1 MDFAIWRPWPALAF
15 LKPNDWEYAL
25 FVLGVI
31 LSLALVYRYRRSFT
45 GLSRRQ
51 GLLLAACLLSP
62 VILERLLVVEFTAR
76 HTLPP
81 PGIPFI
87 PPRPAAS
94 LLSLV
99 PIAVAGAWLGA
110 GPGLLVGLI
119 SGILRSGATM
129 GRIGDP
135 YHLAAFGLFTGL
147 LLHQDYCGRLPAIAR
162 QPAITLPLMTP
173 VAAFLLLGS
182 SFAPVAEAGLSG
194 LDYAIGWTYAHLV
207 PFLVEGLVAGAVVQ
221 TVYLLKPRWRPIRAP
236 HRSPPYSHKLNR
248 RLLLLFG
255 PLIGLMTVVL
265 VYAVTAAALR
275 LATSH
280 ALQRMARD
288 AVHAANEIPYFIQTG
303 QGLISEYARDPDLL
317 GRDAVAMESCLR
329 RNMQTVVFFD
339 QLLLFQAD
347 GQLLA
352 TYPPLPTGDPLMT
365 PQEFIL
371 VERGLESGATQ
382 ISSVHRSERGLVIQS
397 FLTPVLPLTSPSELG
412 APSRV
417 LIGRTQLDVNPIIE
431 RVLTGI
437 QWPEAGSE
445 GFLVDAE
452 ARIVAHPNANRL
464 LTEHRSDE
472 GPRLVPAPMGGLAYE
487 SRNPRDNTRELVYQL
502 PVEGHPWA
510 VVIRLPYT
518 VVSEQATQIAAPLL
532 GLQIVLGGA
541 LVIVISLV
549 ISWVTQPLQQLASAA
564 DRIAEGDLSGP
575 VDIPGHDEVARVGH
589 AFEHMRLGL
598 KHHMDELSLLLE
610 VSQTVS
616 ATLEVAQG
624 MPLILDGVLRATGAQ
639 VARAVL
645 LSPDANPGLTLSR
658 GEPFEGLHVLDEALS
673 AAACNRTRP
682 LVLENLAR
690 AKSWIDPDPLPPSV
704 KTVVALPIRTRR
716 QGAGVLWIGYAA
728 PRRIDGSQI
737 DLLSTLA
744 GQAAVLVE
752 NARLFRTAEGERRR
766 LGATLAS
773 TTEAV
778 IVTDREK
785 RVLLI
790 NPAAERA
797 FSVEAD
803 QVSGRRIDQ
812 CPLPRLL
819 MEAFSAP
826 LHPPEGLNRELP
838 LPQGRTLCVNVSAI
852 LSGDGQ
858 RLGRVAVMRD
868 ITQLKELNQLKSD
881 FVATVSHDLRGPL
894 SFIRGYATML
904 STVGDLNQQQQE
916 YVENILRG
924 LARMR
929 DLVENLL
936 DLGRIEAGV
945 GLEREPCH
953 LGVILAETVETM
965 RARAAAKGVTLRLE
979 SLSPLP
985 AASDQAAVVRGDAT
999 LLLRAMTN
1007 LVDNAI
1013 KYTPSRGVVTVGLS
1027 VRGRDPTK
1035 RAVIRVSDTGIGIA
1049 PRDQPH
1055 LFEKFYRPKRSDAP
1069 DVPGTGLGLSLV
1081 KSIVHRH
1088 DGEVSVESKPNQGS
1102 TFCITLPLTTPSPG
1116 DG

>member
-1 MDFAIWRPWPALAF
+1 MDFVIWRPWPALAF
-15 LKPNDWEYAL
+15 VKPNEWEYAL
-25 FVLGVI
+25 FALGTL
-31 LSLALVYRYRRSFT
+31 LSLALLYRYRRSFT
-45 GLSRRQ
+45 VLSRRE

-62 VILERLLVVEFTAR
+62 VVLQRLLVIEFAAR
-76 HTLPP
+76 HILPP

-87 PPRPAAS
+87 PPRPFVS
-94 LLSLV
+94 LLSMV
-99 PIAVAGAWLGA
+99 PIAVAGAWLGP
-110 GPGLLVGLI
+110 GPGLLVGLT
-119 SGILRSGATM
+119 SGLLRSGATL
-129 GRIGDP
+129 GGIADP
-135 YHLAAFGLFTGL
+135 YHLAAFGLLNGL
-147 LLHQDYCGRLPAIAR
+147 LLHQDYRGRLPAIAR

-173 VAAFLLLGS
+173 AAALLLLCS
-182 SFAPVAEAGLSG
+182 SFAPVADAGLSG
-194 LDYAIGWTYAHLV
+194 LDYAIGWTYARLV
-207 PFLVEGLVAGAVVQ
+207 PFLVESLVAGAFVQ
-221 TVYLLKPRWRPIRAP
+221 TVYLLKPQWRPIRVAP
-236 HRSPPYSHKLNR
+236 RSPPYSYTLNR

-255 PLIGLMTVVL
+255 PLVGLMTVVL

-288 AVHAANEIPYFIQTG
+288 ATHAAHEIPYFIQTG

-317 GRDAVAMESCLR
+317 GRDAVALESSLR

-339 QLLLFQAD
+339 QLLLFHAD
-347 GQLLA
+347 GRLLA

-365 PQEFIL
+365 PQELIL
-371 VERGLESGATQ
+371 VERGFQSGATQ
-382 ISSVHRSERGLVIQS
+382 ISAVHRSERGLVIQS
-397 FLTPVLPLTSPSELG
+397 FLTPVPPLSSASEHV
-412 APSRV
+412 PSRV
-417 LIGRTQLDVNPIIE
+417 LVGRTQLDVNPIIH

-437 QWPEAGSE
+437 QWPEEGSE

-452 ARIVAHPNANRL
+452 ARIVAHPDANML
-464 LTEHRSDE
+464 LAEHRSDE
-472 GPRLVPAPMGGLAYE
+472 RPRLISAPMGGAAYE
-487 SRNPRDNTRELVYQL
+487 SRNPRDNTRELIYHLAVQ
-502 PVEGHPWA
+502 GHPWA
-510 VVIRLPYT
+510 VIIRLPYT
-518 VVSEQATQIAAPLL
+518 VVSEQARQIAAPLL
-532 GLQIVLGGA
+532 GLQILLGGG

-549 ISWVTQPLQQLASAA
+549 TSWVTQPLQRLASAA
-564 DRIAEGDLSGP
+564 DRIAEGDLSAP

-589 AFEHMRLGL
+589 AFEDMRLGL
-598 KHHMDELSLLLE
+598 KDRMDQLSLLLE

-616 ATLEVAQG
+616 RTLEVSQG
-624 MPLILDGVLRATGAQ
+624 MPLILEGVLRATEAQ
-639 VARAVL
+639 VARIVL
-645 LSPDANPGLTLSR
+645 LSPEGDPGLTWSR
-658 GEPFEGLHVLDEALS
+658 GQTFPGLDVLDEALS
-673 AAACNRTRP
+673 TAAQNRVHP
-682 LVLENLAR
+682 LILENLAR
-690 AKSWIDPDPLPPSV
+690 ARSWVDPRPLPSEI
-704 KTVVALPIRTRR
+704 KTVLALPIRPR
-716 QGAGVLWIGYAA
+716 QQGSGVLWIGYATL
-728 PRRIDGSQI
+728 RCVDSSQI

-752 NARLFRTAEGERRR
+752 NARLFRTAEGERQR
-766 LGATLAS
+766 LAATLAS
-773 TTEAV
+773 TTDAV

-797 FSVEAD
+797 LGVEAD
-803 QVSGRRIDQ
+803 RVSGQKIDR

-826 LHPPEGLNRELP
+826 LHPPQALNREVSLP
-838 LPQGRTLCVNVSAI
+838 DGRTLCANVSAI
-852 LSGDGQ
+852 LSADAG

-868 ITQLKELNQLKSD
+868 ITELKELNQLKSD

-894 SFIRGYATML
+894 SFMRGYATML
-904 STVGDLNQQQQE
+904 SSVGDLNQQQQAH
-916 YVENILRG
+916 VENILRG
-924 LARMR
+924 VDRMS

-965 RARAAAKGVTLRLE
+965 RARAVARGVTLRLE

-985 AASDQAAVVRGDAT
+985 AGSHHVAVVCGDAT

-1013 KYTPSRGVVTVGLS
+1013 KYTPSKGVVTVGLS

-1035 RAVIRVSDTGIGIA
+1035 RAVIRVSDTGIGIG
-1049 PRDQPH
+1049 PQDQLR
-1055 LFEKFYRPKRSDAP
+1055 LFEKFYRPKRADAP

-1088 DGEVSVESKPNQGS
+1088 GGEVSVESKLNQGS
-1102 TFCITLPLTTPSPG
+1102 TFCITLPLITPLPE